1 MTRKCVLCK
10 ETNYKNTYSF
20 FSAPKDPETRKKWQ
34 AAIGIE
40 NYSVSDDTYVC
51 SKHFHKSDI
60 ITHWVSG
67 VPPHVITIKY
77 KKCRLRPG
85 AVPGRNIHLQSNIE
99 NIEKDHSDLYDLND
113 FLTFRNSLVQ
123 NMDNKKENFLIPRKE
138 PISNTDKEISEFRN
152 HEYVYES
159 TNRLTKVQS
168 LKNESNINTLVNES
182 RMQVK
187 PLSIRSIKQDKT
199 ILSNNRTK
207 FEVIV
212 EADTILEKTRQKENN
227 NYNQLPQIKVKRNTN
242 ISPNMFSY
250 SEEDDTSAEMWEHT
264 KIKNKSY
271 IMKKCI
277 DNTVNTN
284 GNLYIENQTLNI
296 VNNDHLDT
304 YDDCMYDEIREH
316 EILFEDLLEM
326 CFEVALP
333 RGWSCNVTSEG
344 HGTTIVY
351 LSMGMTKT
359 GMPFLEKQVFI
370 KSDMALRCSAV
381 NQEIDPIMHNLVREG
396 KNNKVQCLLDIEEL
410 VDEFD
415 VRSICEGISD
425 AENFQENNC
434 PKIACKDGTRWRHV
448 LCPLIV
454 NNDST
459 RCSKCSMLCHLITH
473 RFRES
478 TSYNS
483 NIILREQRKIH
494 TRQRNIKR
502 MKKRYTR

>member
-34 AAIGIE
+34 AAIAIE

-99 NIEKDHSDLYDLND
+99 NTEKDHSDLYDLND

-123 NMDNKKENFLIPRKE
+123 NIDNKKENFLIPRKE
-138 PISNTDKEISEFRN
+138 QMSNIDKECSDFRG
-152 HEYVYES
+152 HEYAYES

-168 LKNESNINTLVNES
+168 SKDESNGNMSVDDS
-182 RMQVK
+182 RTQLK
-187 PLSIRSIKQDKT
+187 PISIRNIKQEKT
-199 ILSNNRTK
+199 TLSSSHSN
-207 FEVIV
+207 FEVTV
-212 EADTILEKTRQKENN
+212 ETRTNTEKIRQKENN
-227 NYNQLPQIKVKRNTN
+227 NYNQFSQVKVKRTTN
-242 ISPNMFSY
+242 NSPNMFSY

-264 KIKNKSY
+264 EFKNKAY
-271 IMKKCI
+271 IMKKCV
-277 DNTVNTN
+277 DNTVKTN
-284 GNLYIENQTLNI
+284 GNVYIENQTLNI

-370 KSDMALRCSAV
+370 KTDMILRCSAL
-381 NQEIDPIMHNLVREG
+381 NQEIDPIIYNLVREG
-396 KNNKVQCLLDIEEL
+396 KDNKVQCLLDIEEL
-410 VDEFD
+410 IDEFD

-434 PKIACKDGTRWRHV
+434 PKIACKDGTRWRHI

-454 NNDST
+454 NNDSA
-459 RCSKCSMLCHLITH
+459 RCSKCGMLSHLIT
-473 RFRES
+473 RRSRES
-478 TSYNS
+478 VPYNS
-483 NIILREQRKIH
+483 NIILREQRKMYM
-494 TRQRNIKR
+494 RQRNIKR
-502 MKKRYTR
+502 AKERYVR